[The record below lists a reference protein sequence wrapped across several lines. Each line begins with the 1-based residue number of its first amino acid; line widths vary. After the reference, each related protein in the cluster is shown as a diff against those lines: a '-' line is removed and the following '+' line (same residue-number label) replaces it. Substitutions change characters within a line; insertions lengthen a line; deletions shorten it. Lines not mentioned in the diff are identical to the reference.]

1 MDGFD
6 LSRTLSGQSESPR
19 NEFHYWNRGKL
30 HAVRSGPWKLHVIQR
45 EPINYSRIALMDEP
59 ELYHLEYDISEAYD
73 VAATHPEI
81 VKQLLKLIKEH
92 EKDTA
97 DSLPEQLSARIEE

>member
-1 MDGFD
+1 M
-6 LSRTLSGQSESPR
+6 
-19 NEFHYWNRGKL
+19 

-45 EPINYSRIALMDEP
+45 EPINYSRIALMGGP

-92 EKDTA
+92 EKDTE